1 MSDDLKES
9 TYEEKVQ
16 ENRHK
21 QVVEL
26 LRGLQ
31 KKEDIELKLFVSKNI
46 DAIQALMSK
55 VSELIL
61 LEKKE
66 TSAPQVNV
74 TTDNKEVVAVFRE
87 IGKTI
92 NENLLAVKKCIDE
105 RPVYKEWEFKKSYT
119 TGNSWDKI
127 IATAKQ

>member
-1 MSDDLKES
+1 MDVVNRYVVYELDYVMGNESCKLLKRVEFKGWLVS
-9 TYEEKVQ
+9 NCFNTEE
-16 ENRHK
+16 
-21 QVVEL
+21 
-26 LRGLQ
+26 
-31 KKEDIELKLFVSKNI
+31 